1 MTVVVGD
8 EELLVARAVQRAA
21 DGPADLADA
30 TGPSRYDVTAAE
42 LDVDALAE
50 MTSPSLF
57 AEDRVVIVR
66 GLQDAAKEVV
76 TALVECIETSDDGV
90 TLVLTHAGG
99 AKGKA
104 ALEAVKGVG
113 AQVVQVFRM
122 KSSRDREQ
130 FVQAEAKAVGGH
142 LDREA
147 AADLVAASAPTCASW
162 RSRRSSWSATSEGQ
176 ITAADV
182 ATYHRG
188 RAESTGF
195 AVADRAVEGDVVA
208 ALETLRW
215 AFATGLDPILVS
227 SSLAANLRTIAIVGA
242 AGRGSPDSLAGPLG
256 MPPWKIRRAQGWLKR
271 WRPEAVARGGAGRR
285 HGGRRPEGCRRRR
298 GVRRGTGRPRGRRR
312 RHRQLT
318 DPEHA
323 NAPRPEGGG
332 ASMRRS

>member
-1 MTVVVGD
+1 VATVTVVVGD
-8 EELLVARAVQRAA
+8 EELLVARAIQRAA
-21 DGPADLADA
+21 AGSADAADA

-57 AEDRVVIVR
+57 AEERVVVVR

-76 TALVECIETSDDGV
+76 TALVECIEASDEGV
-90 TLVLTHAGG
+90 TLVMTHAGG

-104 ALEAVKGVG
+104 ALEAIKGVG
-113 AQVVQVFRM
+113 AQVVQVLPV
-122 KSSRDREQ
+122 KSARDREQ

-147 AADLVAASAPTCASW
+147 AADLVAALGTDLRELAI
-162 RSRRSSWSATSEGQ
+162 ATEQLVSDVGKQ
-176 ITAADV
+176 VTADDV

-215 AFATGLDPILVS
+215 AFATGVDPILVS

-271 WRPEAVARGGAGRR
+271 WRPEAVAVAVRAVATADADLKGAGDDAAYAVERAVLAVAAAAT
-285 HGGRRPEGCRRRR
+285 GG
-298 GVRRGTGRPRGRRR
+298 
-312 RHRQLT
+312 
-318 DPEHA
+318 
-323 NAPRPEGGG
+323 
-332 ASMRRS
+332 

>member
-8 EELLVARAVQRAA
+8 EELLVARAVTRAA
-21 DGPADLADA
+21 AGPGDPADA

-57 AEDRVVIVR
+57 AEERVVIVR

-76 TALVECIETSDDGV
+76 TALVECIEASDDGV

-104 ALEAVKGVG
+104 SLEAVKGVG
-113 AQVVQVFRM
+113 AQIVQVLPV
-122 KSSRDREQ
+122 KSPRDREQ

-147 AADLVAASAPTCASW
+147 AADLVAALGTDLRELAIATEQLVSDVGKQVSAK
-162 RSRRSSWSATSEGQ
+162 
-176 ITAADV
+176 DV

-215 AFATGLDPILVS
+215 AFATGVDPILVS

-271 WRPEAVARGGAGRR
+271 WRPDAVAVAVRAVATADADLKGAGDDAAYAVERA
-285 HGGRRPEGCRRRR
+285 
-298 GVRRGTGRPRGRRR
+298 VLAVT
-312 RHRQLT
+312 
-318 DPEHA
+318 A
-323 NAPRPEGGG
+323 A
-332 ASMRRS
+332 ASGS

>member
-1 MTVVVGD
+1 
-8 EELLVARAVQRAA
+8 
-21 DGPADLADA
+21 
-30 TGPSRYDVTAAE
+30 
-42 LDVDALAE
+42 
-50 MTSPSLF
+50 
-57 AEDRVVIVR
+57 VIVR

-113 AQVVQVFRM
+113 AQVVQVFPV

-147 AADLVAASAPTCASW
+147 AADLVAAVGADLRELAI
-162 RSRRSSWSATSEGQ
+162 ATEQLVSDVGKQ
-176 ITAADV
+176 VTAADV

-215 AFATGLDPILVS
+215 AFATGVDPILVS

-271 WRPEAVARGGAGRR
+271 WRPEAVAQAVRAVATADADLKGAGDDAAYAVERA
-285 HGGRRPEGCRRRR
+285 
-298 GVRRGTGRPRGRRR
+298 VLAVAAAATG
-312 RHRQLT
+312 
-318 DPEHA
+318 
-323 NAPRPEGGG
+323 
-332 ASMRRS
+332 S

>member
-113 AQVVQVFRM
+113 AQVVQVFPV

-147 AADLVAASAPTCASW
+147 AADLVAAVGADLRELAI
-162 RSRRSSWSATSEGQ
+162 ATEQLVSDVGKQ
-176 ITAADV
+176 VTAADV

-215 AFATGLDPILVS
+215 AFATGVDPILVS

-271 WRPEAVARGGAGRR
+271 WRPEAVAQAVRAVATADADLKGAGDDAAYAVERA
-285 HGGRRPEGCRRRR
+285 
-298 GVRRGTGRPRGRRR
+298 VLAVAAAATG
-312 RHRQLT
+312 
-318 DPEHA
+318 
-323 NAPRPEGGG
+323 
-332 ASMRRS
+332 S